1 MGIAKSPQSPQ
12 LQLMTDTTSIK
23 EFFTNEEWDAIYE
36 AMSEFQDHG
45 DYESDLTDSVQSKIS
60 KLFLN

>member
-1 MGIAKSPQSPQ
+1 
-12 LQLMTDTTSIK
+12 MTDTTSIK

-45 DYESDLTDSVQSKIS
+45 DCESDLTDSVQSKIS

>member
-1 MGIAKSPQSPQ
+1 MGIAKSPQFPQ
-12 LQLMTDTTSIK
+12 LQLMTDIQGIK

-36 AMSEFQDHG
+36 AMSEYQDHG
-45 DYESDLTDSVQSKIS
+45 DEESDMTDSVQSKIT

>member
-45 DYESDLTDSVQSKIS
+45 DEESELTDSVQLKIQQ
-60 KLFLN
+60 LFLN

>member
-36 AMSEFQDHG
+36 AMSEFQDYG
-45 DYESDLTDSVQSKIS
+45 DYESDMTDSVQSKIS

>member
-1 MGIAKSPQSPQ
+1 
-12 LQLMTDTTSIK
+12 MTDIQSIK
-23 EFFTNEEWDAIYE
+23 EFFTNEEWDAIYD

-45 DYESDLTDSVQSKIS
+45 DEESDMTDSIQSKIS